1 MVKLEKMVQL
11 VKMIQQ
17 LKVIKLKDKQT
28 NKAEQS
34 IKIV

>member
-11 VKMIQQ
+11 IKMIQP

-28 NKAEQS
+28 NKAKQS